1 MPTAVTY
8 PGVYIEE
15 IPSGVRTITGVSTS
29 VTAFV
34 GSARRGPINRAVR
47 LLSFADFERA
57 FGGLRQDAE
66 LGYAVRQFFQ
76 NGGSEAWVVRIAK
89 NAVAATRILLD
100 DAGANVLTLTA
111 RDEGKSGNRIE
122 VSVSHATA
130 NPASTFTLT
139 LEVPDPED
147 PRREQFT
154 DLSMNSTDPRYV
166 EDVIADGSELVT
178 AERVDAALSAL
189 AGRQG
194 QSVSGALE
202 DPPGTALDVATLI
215 DSFHNEFR
223 VSVNGGDPVQVLIAP
238 SDVTGTSET
247 TRLTALCK
255 AIEQQV
261 QGVLGAPAFTCV
273 RTNTT
278 IEMKSG
284 LTGDER
290 SSVRVLPGARNDASA
305 RLKLGP
311 LAGGTET
318 DAVAVLRPAQ
328 LPEHGSLQSGT
339 FAATDLDGLP
349 SATSNALKLGLDS
362 YVPEGVV
369 LDLAAFPTTGTI
381 NAKLETLAAHV
392 QAKVRQLKASSPAY
406 SGFTAQRDG
415 SRLLLASGTRGIG
428 SAVGVE
434 AGDANDI
441 AGALHLLSGATA
453 TRPLNAT
460 LQNGD
465 EQDYTDADVYN
476 LVIADR
482 AKRKGLYA
490 LESVDIFNLLCLP
503 GVTNAG
509 TIADAVAYCEER
521 RAFMIVDP
529 PSSVDTVPEM
539 ETLAR
544 GASLPKSDHAA
555 VYFPWVKI
563 ADPLRAGK
571 LRTTPPSGTIAG
583 LYARTDGSRGVWKA
597 PAGTE
602 AALTGVQAVAY
613 PLTDGENGV
622 LNPRG
627 VNGVRLFPVIGPVA
641 WGART
646 LRGDDQLGSEY
657 KYIPIRRLALFIEES
672 LYRGTQWAV
681 FEPNDE
687 PLWAQIRLNLGA
699 FMQNLF
705 RQGAFQGKTPR
716 EAYLVKCDSETTT
729 QNDINLG
736 VVNIL
741 IGFAPLKPAEFVII
755 RIQQQAGQI
764 EA

>member
-1 MPTAVTY
+1 M
-8 PGVYIEE
+8 
-15 IPSGVRTITGVSTS
+15 
-29 VTAFV
+29 
-34 GSARRGPINRAVR
+34 
-47 LLSFADFERA
+47 
-57 FGGLRQDAE
+57 
-66 LGYAVRQFFQ
+66 
-76 NGGSEAWVVRIAK
+76 
-89 NAVAATRILLD
+89 AAGCCSR
-100 DAGANVLTLTA
+100 
-111 RDEGKSGNRIE
+111 
-122 VSVSHATA
+122 
-130 NPASTFTLT
+130 PA
-139 LEVPDPED
+139 
-147 PRREQFT
+147 
-154 DLSMNSTDPRYV
+154 
-166 EDVIADGSELVT
+166 
-178 AERVDAALSAL
+178 
-189 AGRQG
+189 
-194 QSVSGALE
+194 
-202 DPPGTALDVATLI
+202 
-215 DSFHNEFR
+215 
-223 VSVNGGDPVQVLIAP
+223 
-238 SDVTGTSET
+238 
-247 TRLTALCK
+247 
-255 AIEQQV
+255 
-261 QGVLGAPAFTCV
+261 
-273 RTNTT
+273 
-278 IEMKSG
+278 
-284 LTGDER
+284 
-290 SSVRVLPGARNDASA
+290 PGASA
-305 RLKLGP
+305 PR
-311 LAGGTET
+311 
-318 DAVAVLRPAQ
+318 
-328 LPEHGSLQSGT
+328 
-339 FAATDLDGLP
+339 
-349 SATSNALKLGLDS
+349 
-362 YVPEGVV
+362 
-369 LDLAAFPTTGTI
+369 
-381 NAKLETLAAHV
+381 V
-392 QAKVRQLKASSPAY
+392 Q
-406 SGFTAQRDG
+406 
-415 SRLLLASGTRGIG
+415 
-428 SAVGVE
+428 VE

-453 TRPLNAT
+453 TRPLNAV
-460 LQNGD
+460 LENGD

-555 VYFPWVKI
+555 VYFPWLKI